1 MILKLLN
8 ILNVQLE
15 ASKFIGPS
23 KPGKKITVLGDCSE
37 CPKGILDLAQ
47 NSDLLIHE
55 ATVEIALEEKALS
68 YGHSTP
74 RNLL

>member
-1 MILKLLN
+1 MNNHLHF
-8 ILNVQLE
+8 QLE

-23 KPGKKITVLGDCSE
+23 KPGKKLTILGDCCE

-47 NSDLLIHE
+47 NSDLVIHE
-55 ATVEIALEEKALS
+55 ATVENSLEEKALS

-74 RNLL
+74 RNLF